1 MALRVPYTQPMTPSV
16 NDGRRFVT
24 SRSKSASC
32 SPDRLLSL
40 VRRPSTWPQWQSEI
54 LSTEGPEPLGVGD
67 VATGHASMLGFNVH
81 GQAVARSSSSD
92 AFSHFVVVGV
102 GMTVS
107 YEVQE
112 TPQGTVVTHTIES
125 NLPSGPLGTVLSFF
139 LKRRLRRMQA
149 RLIEALVVQA
159 EA

>member
-1 MALRVPYTQPMTPSV
+1 MTRSV
-16 NDGRRFVT
+16 DDHTLFVT
-24 SRSKSASC
+24 TRSRTARC
-32 SPDRLLSL
+32 TPDRVLAL

-54 LSTEGPEPLGVGD
+54 LSTDGPELLEVGD

-81 GQAVARSSSSD
+81 GQAVARSSASD
-92 AFSHFVVVGV
+92 GFSHFVVVGV
-102 GMTVS
+102 GMTVN
-107 YEVQE
+107 YDVRE

-125 NLPSGPLGTVLSFF
+125 SLPSGPLGSLLSFF
-139 LKRRLRRMQA
+139 LKRRLKRMQA